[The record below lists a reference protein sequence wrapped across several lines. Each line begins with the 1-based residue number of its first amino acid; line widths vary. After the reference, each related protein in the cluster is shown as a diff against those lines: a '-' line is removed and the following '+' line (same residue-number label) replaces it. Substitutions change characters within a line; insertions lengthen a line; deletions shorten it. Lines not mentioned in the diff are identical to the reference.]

1 MLVTAVQREMKKLEK
16 QEAGMIKGLEKI
28 GPRIKDKKGPW
39 LSPGVGSGPERDS
52 GGVWW
57 GNGFYDDNR
66 RWQPMMK
73 EDRR

>member
-39 LSPGVGSGPERDS
+39 LSPGVGSEAERDS
-52 GGVWW
+52 GGVW
-57 GNGFYDDNR
+57 
-66 RWQPMMK
+66 
-73 EDRR
+73 